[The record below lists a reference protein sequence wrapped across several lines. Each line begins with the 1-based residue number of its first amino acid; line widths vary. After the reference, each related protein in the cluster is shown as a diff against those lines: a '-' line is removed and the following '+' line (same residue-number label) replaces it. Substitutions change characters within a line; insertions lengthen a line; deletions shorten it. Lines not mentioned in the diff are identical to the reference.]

1 MKIKSLKDKWKGA
14 NLKEIEKTKPEL
26 MQTKSI
32 SEANFL
38 LQNINPVQ
46 VFRELAEV
54 SRQATRS
61 SNKQ

>member
-1 MKIKSLKDKWKGA
+1 
-14 NLKEIEKTKPEL
+14 

-38 LQNINPVQ
+38 LQKMNPVQ
-46 VFRELAEV
+46 VLQELAQV